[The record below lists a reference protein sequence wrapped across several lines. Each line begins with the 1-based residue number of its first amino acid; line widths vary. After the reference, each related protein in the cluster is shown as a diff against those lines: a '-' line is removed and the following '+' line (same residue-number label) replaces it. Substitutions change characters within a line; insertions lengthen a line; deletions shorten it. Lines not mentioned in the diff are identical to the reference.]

1 MTLRTGS
8 LALITFLGLPAVAS
22 AGLIEFNLTPGNLT
36 YTNPNPG
43 ADVALSPILPPLSPS
58 WAYGFDPATGAPVG
72 VGLLGFDARAL
83 PAVPAWSTVRP
94 DGTVHWAANG
104 YYGVPLTLTDVASGE
119 FATFTFYGQAHMVA
133 DYSPATGWTGFAD
146 FSSPNWHQVRLG
158 GNLYTV
164 WGVDSVGSAAVDVWV
179 GNGVPPAPQ
188 YTPEPGTFALAA
200 LGLAPLLLRRRRG

>member
-1 MTLRTGS
+1 MTLRNVA
-8 LALITFLGLPAVAS
+8 LALVAFVGLPAIAS

-43 ADVALSPILPPLSPS
+43 ADVALGPIPPPGGVYS
-58 WAYGFDPATGAPVG
+58 FDPATGAPVA
-72 VGLLGFDARAL
+72 VNTLSYYPQLL

-104 YYGVPLTLTDVASGE
+104 YYGLPLTLTDTASGE
-119 FATFTFYGQAHMVA
+119 FATFTFYGQAYMVA
-133 DYSPATGWTGFAD
+133 DYSPATGWTGVAD
-146 FSSPNWHQVRLG
+146 FSSQDWHQVRLG

-164 WGVDSVGSAAVDVWV
+164 WGVDSAGSAAVDVWV